1 MMLQPIIENSIWHG
15 FKLIDYKGKI
25 EINFG
30 VTESKLICTITDNGI
45 GRMESKKIQKGI
57 LYKKESMAL
66 KIIQNRIDLMNQS
79 LDENKATI
87 NVIDLIDDSE
97 NPMGTKVIIELPI
110 F

>member
-1 MMLQPIIENSIWHG
+1 
-15 FKLIDYKGKI
+15 
-25 EINFG
+25 
-30 VTESKLICTITDNGI
+30 
-45 GRMESKKIQKGI
+45 
-57 LYKKESMAL
+57 
-66 KIIQNRIDLMNQS
+66 MNQS